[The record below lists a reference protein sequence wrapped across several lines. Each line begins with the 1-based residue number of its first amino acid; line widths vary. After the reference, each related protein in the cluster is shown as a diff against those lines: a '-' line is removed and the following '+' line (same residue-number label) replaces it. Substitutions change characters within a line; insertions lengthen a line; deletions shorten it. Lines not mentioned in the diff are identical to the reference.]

1 MSETGRERERKRC
14 QHENSVEAW
23 GEVDVETRR
32 AEVLRAYAECGALT
46 DREVMVRLSHRDPNA
61 VRPRITEL
69 VKSGHLIEIGKRR
82 DVVSGRRVRVCR
94 LHAEAMQLEL
104 AI

>member
-1 MSETGRERERKRC
+1 MSEYVDDQRKRY
-14 QHENSVEAW
+14 QHENSLEAW
-23 GEVDVETRR
+23 GTLDDIATRR
-32 AEVLRAYAECGALT
+32 AEVLRAYADCGPLT
-46 DREVMVRLSHRDPNA
+46 DREVMVRLRKRDPNS

-69 VKSGHLIEIGKRR
+69 VKSGHLIEIGKRP

-94 LHAEAMQLEL
+94 LHAEAMQMEL